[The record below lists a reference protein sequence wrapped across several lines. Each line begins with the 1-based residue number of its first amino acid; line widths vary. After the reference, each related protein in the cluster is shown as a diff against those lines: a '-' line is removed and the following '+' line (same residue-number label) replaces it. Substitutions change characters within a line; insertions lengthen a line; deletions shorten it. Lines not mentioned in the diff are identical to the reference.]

1 MTMLQKKGAS
11 KMSFSSDASRRR
23 VENLFTYQP
32 PTNEQLPLYSEI
44 QVEALRLGFAIDS
57 CCPES
62 REKAIALEHLETAVM
77 WAKKAVAFHVKKET
91 K

>member
-1 MTMLQKKGAS
+1 MLQKKGVT
-11 KMSFSSDASRRR
+11 KMSHATDESRRKIEKMF
-23 VENLFTYQP
+23 VYQP

-44 QVEALRLGFAIDS
+44 QAEAIRMGFAIDS

-62 REKAIALEHLETAVM
+62 REKAIALTHLETAIM
-77 WAKKAVAFHVKKET
+77 WAKKAVAFNVKET